1 MIILILWLYHS
12 IVNGNGLKNTQ
23 KQFLKK
29 EGAGMRIKPDIEA
42 ARLLS
47 LPAAA
52 AYLGIGRNNAR
63 SFCEEIGAVRRI
75 GSRVLFDKQAID
87 KALDDMGS
95 KQKSKLSRP

>member
-1 MIILILWLYHS
+1 MKL
-12 IVNGNGLKNTQ
+12 
-23 KQFLKK
+23 
-29 EGAGMRIKPDIEA
+29 KPDIEG

-75 GSRVLFDKQAID
+75 GSRVMFDKQSID
-87 KALDDMGS
+87 AALDAMG
-95 KQKSKLSRP
+95 KEQKPRVYN